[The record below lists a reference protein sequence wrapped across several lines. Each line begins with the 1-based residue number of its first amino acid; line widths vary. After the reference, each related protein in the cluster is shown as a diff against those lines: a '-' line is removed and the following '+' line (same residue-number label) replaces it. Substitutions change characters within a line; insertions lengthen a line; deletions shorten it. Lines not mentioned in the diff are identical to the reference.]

1 MLYYFY
7 MIYCENFFEE
17 DGCKSIYIG
26 HTEDLNIRLNR
37 HRYEMNSP
45 HRNEYHTLKYKVI
58 RNNGGLDN
66 WNMIKI
72 HSQECENRKEAE
84 KVEDKFILMFDS
96 DLNEKRASLTREE
109 KLQQK
114 KDDYYKKLEEQP
126 DFNKKINEKKLKQ
139 NPNLYKDRYEDEKE
153 TSLEKITC
161 ACGAII
167 CRGGKARHLK
177 RKAHKAWMEKEGLL

>member
-26 HTEDLNIRLNR
+26 HTEDFRKRINR
-37 HRYEMNSP
+37 HKSEMNCP
-45 HRNEYHTLKYKVI
+45 HRNEYYTLKYKVI

-114 KDDYYKKLEEQP
+114 KDDYTKKLEEQP
-126 DFNKKINEKKLKQ
+126 DFHKNLYQKKLSL
-139 NPNLYKDRYEDEKE
+139 NPNHNTDKWRDGRERQ
-153 TSLEKITC
+153 LEKITC
-161 ACGAII
+161 VCGAIT
-167 CRGGKARHLK
+167 CRNGKSKHL
-177 RKAHKAWMEKEGLL
+177 RTKAHKAWMEKEGLL